1 MLALE
6 QGLEAEL
13 TPQVKEAW
21 LATYELLAGVIK
33 QAAYSKPQAA

>member
-1 MLALE
+1 MLTFE
-6 QGLEAEL
+6 QGPGAEL

-21 LATYELLAGVIK
+21 LATYELLAGVMK